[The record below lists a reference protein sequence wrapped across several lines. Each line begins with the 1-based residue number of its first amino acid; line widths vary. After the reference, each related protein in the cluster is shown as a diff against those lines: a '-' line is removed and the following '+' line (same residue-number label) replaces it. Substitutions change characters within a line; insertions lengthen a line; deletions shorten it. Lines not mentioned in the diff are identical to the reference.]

1 MIIDGK
7 VYRYKLLHLDPGA
20 RFGVKGRDRLTRAR
34 WRRKQF
40 AAEVSDMRAL
50 LLLLVAALLTACAT
64 QPNVGVG
71 GQAYGRAA
79 QGGVRVGVPF

>member
-1 MIIDGK
+1 MR
-7 VYRYKLLHLDPGA
+7 VLVVLLMSA
-20 RFGVKGRDRLTRAR
+20 
-34 WRRKQF
+34 
-40 AAEVSDMRAL
+40 S
-50 LLLLVAALLTACAT
+50 LTACAT